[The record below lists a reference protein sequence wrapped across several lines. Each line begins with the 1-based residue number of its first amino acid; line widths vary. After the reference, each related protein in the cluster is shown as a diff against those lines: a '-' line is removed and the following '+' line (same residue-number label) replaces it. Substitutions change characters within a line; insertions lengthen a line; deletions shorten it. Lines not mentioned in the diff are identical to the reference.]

1 MKRKSQ
7 PAPPVALEQLRAR
20 VEHWRRTR
28 SKLSPMPAP
37 LWRAAERLAEIHGCA
52 AVARATGI
60 DYGSLRER
68 GSRKAP
74 RKATAGLTPTA
85 PPKPRFV
92 ELSLPSE
99 PRADRGMK
107 IELEDREGVKMTVRI
122 DRESAVDI
130 ATLASA
136 IWERRR

>member
-1 MKRKSQ
+1 MRRKRNAAM
-7 PAPPVALEQLRAR
+7 PADLEELRDR
-20 VEHWRRTR
+20 VEDWRRTR

-37 LWRAAERLAEIHGCA
+37 LWRAAERLAEIHGCF

-68 GSRKAP
+68 RSRPAP
-74 RKATAGLTPTA
+74 RATTDRLVPAA
-85 PPKPRFV
+85 PRGPSFV
-92 ELSLPSE
+92 ELTLPSA
-99 PRADRGMK
+99 PRADAGTQ

-130 ATLASA
+130 ATLAA
-136 IWERRR
+136 VIWERRR